1 MTEHDDH
8 APTRCPVCDSDEWI
22 MDVPN
27 DPTGDVWCA
36 NPVHHGGDVPTWTP
50 DPLT

>member
-1 MTEHDDH
+1 MTDEFDH
-8 APTRCPVCDSDEWI
+8 APTRCPVCSSDEWI

-27 DPTGDVWCA
+27 DPRGDVYCA
-36 NPVHHGGDVPTWTP
+36 NPVHDDAPVWTP